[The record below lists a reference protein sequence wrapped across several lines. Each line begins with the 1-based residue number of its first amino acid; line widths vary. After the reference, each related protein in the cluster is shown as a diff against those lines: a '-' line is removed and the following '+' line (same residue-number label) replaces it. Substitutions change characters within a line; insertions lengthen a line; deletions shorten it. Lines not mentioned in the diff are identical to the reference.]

1 MIIGFVT
8 DSYNVRETDGPVAMM
23 LSILDGEIAE
33 GVEISVN
40 FFTQDGTAIGKT
52 IVIILCSQ
60 LTASPHLVEVCAYYC
75 NVLSTSYKLKT
86 CTYSND
92 IKLPS

>member
-1 MIIGFVT
+1 M
-8 DSYNVRETDGPVAMM
+8 SETDGPVAMM

-52 IVIILCSQ
+52 IVITYIIIY
-60 LTASPHLVEVCAYYC
+60 CAH
-75 NVLSTSYKLKT
+75 SS
-86 CTYSND
+86 
-92 IKLPS
+92 